1 MADDTGE
8 AGATFKRIGRGVDP
22 VDGEGAKALVEYDTN
37 SNFLQIGQSS
47 VLVRHSSPNEDM
59 RLKLKLGQ
67 LKQQLVSGS
76 SSLTSLAV
84 CSRVCVLLSAILHLH
99 CIFVDRGRARAV
111 AVVVVVVLLDM

>member
-1 MADDTGE
+1 M
-8 AGATFKRIGRGVDP
+8 
-22 VDGEGAKALVEYDTN
+22 
-37 SNFLQIGQSS
+37 
-47 VLVRHSSPNEDM
+47 
-59 RLKLKLGQ
+59 KLKLGQ

-111 AVVVVVVLLDM
+111 VVVLVVVVLVDMWSCRHVVAVPNYERAVYI